1 MSYPLNT
8 KWILWHHSL
17 RNKNWNEDSYVKLF
31 EFNNLY
37 DYYFFRNNFD
47 SLYLQNSMF
56 FLMRDDIFPTWENKH
71 NKNGGSLSYKV
82 PLKSILSEWF
92 KIIEKCITEDI
103 HVNKNNFNLINGL
116 SITPKKEFNILKIWI
131 RNNQYNNLLNLN
143 SNYINKSNQIYK
155 KHF

>member
-17 RNKNWNEDSYVKLF
+17 TNKNWNEDSYVKLF

-37 DYYFFRNNFD
+37 DYYFFKNNFD

-56 FLMRDDIFPTWENKH
+56 FLMRNDIFPTWENEH
-71 NKNGGSLSYKV
+71 NKYGGSLSYKI

-92 KIIEKCITEDI
+92 KIIEKCITENI
-103 HVNKNNFNLINGL
+103 HININDFNLINGL

-131 RNNQYNNLLNLN
+131 RNDQHTNLLNFN
-143 SNYINKSNQIYK
+143 SKYINKANEIYK